1 MIIRSLQAK
10 LISIY
15 LVIVILFIGVL
26 GGVLTWSY
34 RRNLTKMR
42 EKDLLECAEQIAAMF
57 TDGTL
62 TVQML
67 ENGMNMPVL
76 MTTAKDFD
84 ATIQVVNTATKRIFY
99 QITEKKMTVSG
110 KNELV
115 EDAIYQTVFE
125 QNRVYLCSNYYNKKM
140 EANVSTIAYPIRY
153 QNSSEQPWAILIIN
167 SNLKVVNDTFLEIV
181 SALWIPAIVISVLG
195 LTIIFLLT
203 QGIVKR
209 VKILKEA
216 TGKIAKGK
224 FDERI
229 EFSQHDEISQ
239 LAVGFNQMAEDLAAS
254 DKSKRDFV
262 SNAAH
267 ELRSPMT
274 SINGFV
280 EGMLDGTIPQS
291 EYRTYLEIVSSEVKR
306 LTKLVKTMLDL
317 SRIESGREKLSLQS
331 VDINEL
337 IRRVVL
343 RFGQKIENKG
353 IIPELHVSD
362 ERLMA
367 VADADKIEQVL
378 QNLIDNAVKFTQA
391 GKKIYLCS
399 YKKGNKVYITVRD
412 EGAGISEE
420 EVKFIWD
427 RFYTVDKAHTGHKSG
442 TGLGLS
448 IVKSILEQHGQ
459 TITVKS
465 KLGAGTDFTFTLD
478 AAADKE

>member
-1 MIIRSLQAK
+1 MIFRSLQAK

-15 LVIVILFIGVL
+15 LIIVLLFIGVL

-84 ATIQVVNTATKRIFY
+84 ATIQVVNTATKRVFY
-99 QITEKKMTVSG
+99 EITEKKMTVSG
-110 KNELV
+110 KNEIV
-115 EDAIYQTVFE
+115 ADEIYYTVFQ
-125 QNRVYLCSNYYNKKM
+125 QNQVYLCSNYYNKKM

-153 QNSSEQPWAILIIN
+153 QNSSEQPWAILVIN
-167 SNLKVVNDTFLEIV
+167 SDLKVVNDTFLEIL

-209 VKILKEA
+209 IKILKEA

-229 EFSQHDEISQ
+229 TFSQRDEISQ
-239 LAVGFNQMAEDLAAS
+239 LAAGFNQMAEDLAIS

-280 EGMLDGTIPQS
+280 EGMLDGTIPPSSYQ
-291 EYRTYLEIVSSEVKR
+291 TYLEIVSSEVKR
-306 LTKLVKTMLDL
+306 LTKLVKSMLDL
-317 SRIESGREKLSLQS
+317 SRIESGREKLSLQT
-331 VDINEL
+331 VDINEV

-353 IIPELHVSD
+353 IIPEFNISN
-362 ERLMA
+362 ERLA
-367 VADADKIEQVL
+367 VIADVDKIEQVL
-378 QNLIDNAVKFTQA
+378 QNLLDNAIKFTQT
-391 GKKIYLCS
+391 GQKIYVS
-399 YKKGNKVYITVRD
+399 SFKKGNKVYVSVKD
-412 EGAGISEE
+412 EGAGIREDE
-420 EVKFIWD
+420 IKFIWE

-448 IVKSILEQHGQ
+448 IVKSIIEQHGQ
-459 TITVKS
+459 NITVKS
-465 KLGAGTDFTFTLD
+465 KPGSGTEFIFTLD
-478 AAADKE
+478 AESNKE

>member
-1 MIIRSLQAK
+1 MIIRSLQAR
-10 LISIY
+10 LILIY
-15 LVIVILFIGVL
+15 LIIVLLFIGVL
-26 GGVLTWSY
+26 GGILTWSY
-34 RRNLTKMR
+34 RKNLTQMR
-42 EKDLLECAEQIAAMF
+42 EKDVLECAEQIAAMF
-57 TDGTL
+57 SDGTL

-99 QITEKKMTVSG
+99 QITEKKMTVSSQNQ
-110 KNELV
+110 KVDDDIFQQVYEENK
-115 EDAIYQTVFE
+115 IY
-125 QNRVYLCSNYYNKKM
+125 LHSNYYN
-140 EANVSTIAYPIRY
+140 EAMGADVSTIAYPIRY
-153 QNSSEQPWAILIIN
+153 QNSSEKPWAILIIN
-167 SNLKVVNDTFLEIV
+167 SELKVVNDTFEEIL
-181 SALWIPAIVISVLG
+181 SALWVPAIVISVLG
-195 LTIIFLLT
+195 LTIIFVLT

-209 VKILKEA
+209 IKILNQA

-229 EFSQHDEISQ
+229 EFSQHDEITQ
-239 LAVGFNQMAEDLAAS
+239 LAAGFNQMAEELAAS
-254 DKSKRDFV
+254 DKSKKDFV

-291 EYRTYLEIVSSEVKR
+291 EYPTYLRIVSSEVKR
-306 LTKLVKTMLDL
+306 LTKLVKSMLDL
-317 SRIESGREKLSLQS
+317 SRIESRRDKLVLQN

-337 IRRVVL
+337 LRRVVL
-343 RFGQKIENKG
+343 RFGQKIETKG
-353 IIPELHVSD
+353 IIPEINLSAEKLIV
-362 ERLMA
+362 A
-367 VADADKIEQVL
+367 ADADKIEQVM
-378 QNLIDNAVKFTQA
+378 QNLLDNAVKFTGA
-391 GKKIYLCS
+391 GKKIYLYS
-399 YKKGNKVYITVRD
+399 YKKGNKVYIVLKD

-420 EVKFIWD
+420 DIKCIWD

-465 KLGAGTDFTFTLD
+465 KQGMGTEFTFTLD
-478 AAADKE
+478 MAENRE